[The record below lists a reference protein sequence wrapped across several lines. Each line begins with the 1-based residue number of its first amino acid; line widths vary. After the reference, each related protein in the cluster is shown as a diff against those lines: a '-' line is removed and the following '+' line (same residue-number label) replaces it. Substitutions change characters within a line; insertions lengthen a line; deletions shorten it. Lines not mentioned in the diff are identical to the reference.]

1 MKNKMKPRC
10 LRLWH
15 GTSKTEPSLL
25 YEKEGFNIAY
35 SDDNGL
41 WGRGLYFAINAN
53 YSCP

>member
-41 WGRGLYFAINAN
+41 WGRGLYFAVNAN